1 MNKGFQF
8 ALREWTINGSR
19 EEAATAVGSTRA
31 FPRHA
36 HQSWCVV
43 VDGERLVTSQLG
55 MTPCELSL
63 CARLRKA
70 LRLLE
75 TGNSAAAAAFEAG
88 FSDQSH
94 CKALL
99 GQTPGSVY
107 SVRGRASS

>member
-8 ALREWTINGSR
+8 ALKEWTINGAR
-19 EEAATAVGSTRA
+19 EAATAVGSTRS

-94 CKALL
+94 CKALM
-99 GQTPGSVY
+99 GQTPGRVY
-107 SVRGRASS
+107 SARGRASS